1 MDIIDVDPDPANVI
15 IENNVAGL
23 NGHATLDPNATSYD
37 LICEIPE
44 DLRKALRVEAFNRD
58 VTVSALIRDILTKE
72 LKISSRKDVN
82 DVVTK

>member
-1 MDIIDVDPDPANVI
+1 MATVDNKKIIS
-15 IENNVAGL
+15 L
-23 NGHATLDPNATSYD
+23 
-37 LICEIPE
+37 EIPE

-72 LKISSRKDVN
+72 LKVSSRKDVN

>member
-1 MDIIDVDPDPANVI
+1 MANVENKKI
-15 IENNVAGL
+15 ISL
-23 NGHATLDPNATSYD
+23 
-37 LICEIPE
+37 EITE